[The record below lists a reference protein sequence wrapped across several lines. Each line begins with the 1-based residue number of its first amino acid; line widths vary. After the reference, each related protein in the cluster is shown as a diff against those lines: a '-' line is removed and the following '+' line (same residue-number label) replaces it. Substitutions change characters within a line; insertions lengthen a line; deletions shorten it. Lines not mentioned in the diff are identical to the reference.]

1 MSTISINPVLG
12 FLSLSRLTGP
22 IFDKELRVSSRRRR
36 NYLLRFAYILLLSIF
51 ILSIWYSTFGIRSS
65 GSAVY
70 IASRLSQAGRQL
82 ITIISWFQFIAAQFI
97 AIVML
102 SSSVSDEIHTGTL
115 NVLMTTPISSFQIVT
130 GKLLSKLL
138 QLVIL
143 LAISL
148 PLLAIVRIFG
158 GVPWN
163 YVVSSICITMTAV
176 ILAGSV
182 SLLLSIIYRHSYAV
196 VLITIV
202 GYLLIFG
209 ALPGLFNLLAVFD
222 LFVFNRG
229 TTQSITAMTNPF
241 VAFAAENAT
250 LLQSGVP
257 RFFSW
262 PMHCLIMLAATA
274 VLVTISVLV
283 IRRSALQKTFDRPGK
298 FLSALI
304 FRRKDK
310 FAFDESGSQPSGG
323 FIEPVTG
330 SPIIWKEM
338 RKGVIG
344 HRKGDIAL
352 YVLLIGLFLIVA
364 VLFLFVSRGGIG
376 RTAMP
381 HFLMSG
387 INLIL
392 LARLAVISAGSLT
405 MEKEARTWPILLTT
419 PLSDEE
425 IVRGKAIAAFRRNMI
440 LILIYFGLLCIR
452 NIRFAGLSRGD
463 VLLYMLSST
472 VFSACSIVG
481 SVFFVIGSGLYF
493 GVWMKSTTAAV
504 ATTVGLY
511 FVVVYLFCGLFNPVR
526 FFILRSVMPGSAP
539 WPVYILP
546 FVIALIQAGMGVA
559 FIRRATFH
567 LRRNIF

>member
-148 PLLAIVRIFG
+148 PLLAIVRVFG

-209 ALPGLFNLLAVFD
+209 ALPGMFNLLAVFD

-241 VAFAAENAT
+241 VAFAAESAT
-250 LLQSGVP
+250 LLRSGAP
-257 RFFSW
+257 TFFSW

-283 IRRSALQKTFDRPGK
+283 IRRSALHKTFDRPGK

-304 FRRKDK
+304 FRRKNK
-310 FAFDESGSQPSGG
+310 FAFDESDSQPSGG

-381 HFLMSG
+381 S
-387 INLIL
+387 
-392 LARLAVISAGSLT
+392 ARA
-405 MEKEARTWPILLTT
+405 
-419 PLSDEE
+419 
-425 IVRGKAIAAFRRNMI
+425 
-440 LILIYFGLLCIR
+440 
-452 NIRFAGLSRGD
+452 
-463 VLLYMLSST
+463 
-472 VFSACSIVG
+472 
-481 SVFFVIGSGLYF
+481 
-493 GVWMKSTTAAV
+493 
-504 ATTVGLY
+504 
-511 FVVVYLFCGLFNPVR
+511 
-526 FFILRSVMPGSAP
+526 
-539 WPVYILP
+539 
-546 FVIALIQAGMGVA
+546 
-559 FIRRATFH
+559 
-567 LRRNIF
+567 

>member
-1 MSTISINPVLG
+1 M
-12 FLSLSRLTGP
+12 
-22 IFDKELRVSSRRRR
+22 
-36 NYLLRFAYILLLSIF
+36 F
-51 ILSIWYSTFGIRSS
+51 ILSIWYSAFGIRSS

-70 IASRLSQAGRQL
+70 IASRLSQAGRQI
-82 ITIISWFQFIAAQFI
+82 ITIISWFQFIAAQLI

-115 NVLMTTPISSFQIVT
+115 SVLMTTPISSFQIVT

-148 PLLAIVRIFG
+148 PLLAIVRVFG

-163 YVVSSICITMTAV
+163 YVISSICITMTAV
-176 ILAGSV
+176 MLAGAV
-182 SLLLSIIYRHSYAV
+182 SLLLSIIYRHSYTV

-222 LFVFNRG
+222 LFIFNREI
-229 TTQSITAMTNPF
+229 TQSITAVTNPF
-241 VAFAAENAT
+241 VAFAAENAA

-257 RFFSW
+257 MFFSW
-262 PMHCLIMLAATA
+262 PMHCFVMLAATSF
-274 VLVTISVLV
+274 LITMSVLL
-283 IRRSALQKTFDRPGK
+283 IRQSVSRQTINRPGK

-310 FAFDESGSQPSGG
+310 FAFDGSDSQPSGG

-344 HRKGDIAL
+344 HRKGDIAI
-352 YVLLIGLFLIVA
+352 YVLLMGLFLIAA
-364 VLFLFVSRGGIG
+364 VLLLFISKGGVG
-376 RTAMP
+376 STVMP

-419 PLSDEE
+419 PLSNEE
-425 IVRGKAIAAFRRNMI
+425 IVRGKAIAVFRRNMI
-440 LILIYFGLLCIR
+440 LILIYFVLLCIR
-452 NIRFAGLSRGD
+452 YIRFAGLSRGD
-463 VLLYMLSST
+463 VLLYMLCST
-472 VFSACSIVG
+472 VFSACGIVG

-493 GVWMKSTTAAV
+493 GVRLKTTTAAV
-504 ATTVGLY
+504 AATVGLY
-511 FVVVYLFCGLFNPVR
+511 FVVMYLLCGLFNPMR
-526 FFILRSVMPGSAP
+526 FIIYRSVMPGSTP
-539 WPVYILP
+539 WLFYLFP
-546 FVIALIQAGMGVA
+546 FVIALIQTGIGMA
-559 FIRRATFH
+559 FIRRATSR